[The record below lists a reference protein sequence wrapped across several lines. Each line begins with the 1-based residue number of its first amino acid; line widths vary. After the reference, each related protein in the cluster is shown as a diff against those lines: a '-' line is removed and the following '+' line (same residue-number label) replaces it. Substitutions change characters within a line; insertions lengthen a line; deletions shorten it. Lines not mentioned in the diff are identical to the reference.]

1 MQNNPTDDSKSLNA
15 DDQTTLSG
23 AGVDLAGGSDENIA
37 EGEKEEVEV
46 MDIDSTTGA
55 ATDVPAG
62 IKFVE
67 QVPVPDKTDL
77 SALAEAK
84 AHTQPSSDDL
94 EAEFNSELHD
104 MKGPLKSP
112 ESVVMNKPSTLAA
125 LLQKIGTK
133 LSSKKTSVKEE
144 LGSLKKMKDA
154 IGHDIE
160 EIKQLEDSERKIKDE
175 ISKIE
180 SIKKEVEEIE
190 ETLGSDLK

>member
-37 EGEKEEVEV
+37 ENEKEEVEV
-46 MDIDSTTGA
+46 VDIDSTTGA
-55 ATDVPAG
+55 ATDVPPG
-62 IKFVE
+62 VKFIE
-67 QVPVPDKTDL
+67 QAPVPDKTDL

-84 AHTQPSSDDL
+84 AVDMQPSSRDL

-104 MKGPLKSP
+104 FKGPLKSP
-112 ESVVMNKPSTLAA
+112 ESAVMSKPSTLAT
-125 LLQKIGTK
+125 LLQKIAGK
-133 LSSKKTSVKEE
+133 LNSKKTSVKEE

-160 EIKQLEDSERKIKDE
+160 EIKQLEDSEKKIKDE

-190 ETLGSDLK
+190 ETLGKDL